1 MYTFCLQILHGNSD
15 TFNVA
20 TNSLNPPLIASAIRI
35 LPYSNHSR
43 TVCLRLG
50 LVGCPFEG
58 GQKRLCIFLIFLCI
72 FRKSYVIQ
80 HAPGHGA
87 WCHFGAAGHH
97 LRRVGGLSDRAPHR
111 GARPARGRQLWGREL
126 QSCGRERNCQRLAP
140 KNLNTLYFKRKYLI
154 VIKNITSYLK
164 FSNGKCLN

>member
-58 GQKRLCIFLIFLCI
+58 GQKRLCIFLIFFVFLESLM
-72 FRKSYVIQ
+72 SYNMPQGMVR
-80 HAPGHGA
+80 GA
-87 WCHFGAAGHH
+87 TLELLDITYDGLEDSLTG
-97 LRRVGGLSDRAPHR
+97 LLTGGLGQLVDGKYGAENYRAVGENGIVR
-111 GARPARGRQLWGREL
+111 G
-126 QSCGRERNCQRLAP
+126 
-140 KNLNTLYFKRKYLI
+140 
-154 VIKNITSYLK
+154 
-164 FSNGKCLN
+164 